1 MMYLAVIVL
10 LFIEISSVS
19 LSKLESI
26 VFMESKKNSGLFLET
41 PLCFLPFEFCVQIL
55 MFLGFFFSFLWF
67 LFLFMLHCLIIYITA
82 LGLFLY
88 SPCLYLTSKYV
99 EHNYNNHFNMC
110 FGILIC
116 VSLLVWF
123 YSSIW
128 IIFSS
133 FLACLVISDCQTL

>member
-41 PLCFLPFEFCVQIL
+41 PIFSPLNSVFKFWCFWF
-55 MFLGFFFSFLWF
+55 FFFSFLWF

-99 EHNYNNHFNMC
+99 EHNYNNHFNIC
-110 FGILIC
+110 FGILIS